1 MNYTQNYHL
10 PQWIKSDRIMMD
22 DFNDAMNSLEDSLT
36 NHASYAAS
44 IHDLAGEAHGIAR
57 TAKLLALEAYSP
69 NMKPYAAS
77 YYDGNGGTKSVVI
90 GFRPSF
96 VIISGMQSTVS
107 YTDTS
112 SFDRYFAIT
121 GGEVL
126 SDRVEFTSNGF
137 TVYAKGL
144 GRGNFPELNEDKRRY
159 QYIAFR

>member
-77 YYDGNGGTKSVVI
+77 YYDGNGG
-90 GFRPSF
+90 
-96 VIISGMQSTVS
+96 MQSTVS

-121 GGEVL
+121 GGGVL